1 MGINQLIETKKM
13 EELYTKIVQK
23 VDEMIPEYWK
33 DVYIYAE
40 IDENYASTI
49 FFYYYSKEEEEYIYS
64 LEIDKIFE
72 IDKKEEEKKENEL
85 RKYFKDL
92 KDEFKANNQ
101 EVWTNLT
108 MYVREDGEFKIEYD
122 YREIIDAYV
131 EYIIWKYKYLGIEPE
146 NNGRRPYKIIEN
158 YKKQL
163 ELEKENR

>member
-72 IDKKEEEKKENEL
+72 IDKKRGGKK
-85 RKYFKDL
+85 RKRIK
-92 KDEFKANNQ
+92 
-101 EVWTNLT
+101 
-108 MYVREDGEFKIEYD
+108 KIF
-122 YREIIDAYV
+122 
-131 EYIIWKYKYLGIEPE
+131 
-146 NNGRRPYKIIEN
+146 
-158 YKKQL
+158 
-163 ELEKENR
+163 